1 MGMWSEDKI
10 IDYLKAN
17 LKRDRYDH
25 SISVRDT
32 AVKLASIY
40 KSDINKARI
49 AGLIHDAA
57 KNLKDKEIID
67 LVSNRG
73 FEIDYVCRRSPQLLH
88 GLAAS
93 IIAQDVMEIDDEEI
107 LNAVIYHTT
116 GKKNMSMLEKIIY
129 ISDYVEP
136 LRKFPGVEE
145 LRRAVEIDLDDALL
159 KSFDLT
165 IKYVIDRKQLLHL
178 DTIEGRNYL
187 LCNSSR

>member
-1 MGMWSEDKI
+1 MWSEDKI

-17 LKRDRYDH
+17 LKSDRYEH
-25 SISVRDT
+25 SLSVRDT

-40 KSDINKARI
+40 KSDMDKARL
-49 AGLIHDAA
+49 AGLIHDTA
-57 KNLKDKEIID
+57 KNLTDIQILD

-73 FEIDYVCRRSPQLLH
+73 LEIDCICRSNPQLMH

-93 IIAQDVMEIDDEEI
+93 IIAQDVMGINDEEV
-107 LNAVIYHTT
+107 LSAVIYHTT
-116 GKKNMSMLEKIIY
+116 GKKNMSLLEKIIY

-165 IKYVIDRKQLLHL
+165 IKYVIDRKQLLHFN
-178 DTIEGRNYL
+178 TIEGRNYL
-187 LCNSSR
+187 LCNISR

>member
-1 MGMWSEDKI
+1 MWSEDKI

-25 SISVRDT
+25 SLSVRDT

-73 FEIDYVCRRSPQLLH
+73 FEIDYVCRRSPQLMH

-93 IIAQDVMEIDDEEI
+93 IIAQDVMGIDDEEI
-107 LNAVIYHTT
+107 LSAVIYHTT

-145 LRRAVEIDLDDALL
+145 LRRAVETDLDDALL

>member
-1 MGMWSEDKI
+1 MWSEDKI

-145 LRRAVEIDLDDALL
+145 LRRAVEIDLDEALL